1 MTLKLTVNYVNKN
14 ISRLGIDESKYK
26 MSFITKELT
35 QVTRILNLRNRVIH
49 QLLDDTAGHVLHDV
63 LVDGAG
69 DDGNSDDVSTLV
81 DDLTNLLVFDP
92 HHILTI
98 DLQQVVIY
106 QESIPGCRGVHCDG
120 SNSSFF
126 ELKSDVSR
134 GVLTMKMNHSDDIS
148 QCKIYLV
155 KSQSSLEGSVSDHHV
170 DVVD

>member
-1 MTLKLTVNYVNKN
+1 M
-14 ISRLGIDESKYK
+14 ESKYK

-35 QVTRILNLRNRVIH
+35 QVTRISNLRNRVIH

-98 DLQQVVIY
+98 DLKQVVIY
-106 QESIPGCRGVHCDG
+106 QESIPGC
-120 SNSSFF
+120 
-126 ELKSDVSR
+126 
-134 GVLTMKMNHSDDIS
+134 
-148 QCKIYLV
+148 
-155 KSQSSLEGSVSDHHV
+155 
-170 DVVD
+170 